1 VCNSCS
7 SSRLKIVHTD
17 LAPID
22 VFPVTTSLRVN
33 QGMLYT
39 SAALRLDIPFSIY
52 LTKCLLG
59 ASIIICTLY
68 ICIFHSLLLP
78 LLLEVIYQLPAMLGV
93 STFVWKRISVKLYSC
108 TVSINIYLVC
118 YYI

>member
-68 ICIFHSLLLP
+68 ICIFGIHSLLLP

-93 STFVWKRISVKLYSC
+93 STFVYSQ
-108 TVSINIYLVC
+108 SGRAYQ
-118 YYI
+118 